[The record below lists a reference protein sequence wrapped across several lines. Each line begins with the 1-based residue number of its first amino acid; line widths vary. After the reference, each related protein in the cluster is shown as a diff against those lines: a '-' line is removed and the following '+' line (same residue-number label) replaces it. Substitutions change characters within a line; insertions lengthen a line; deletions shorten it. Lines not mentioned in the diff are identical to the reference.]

1 MDTRWYGAVRSMKR
15 GMTVDEH
22 AIVTAIEAVS
32 STLGAMAL
40 VLIHQ
45 EDPLALPEP
54 PAASDVSIY
63 EGHMNTLKTQVAQD
77 YHRFMDMSLRDY
89 RGGFPDRAGAY
100 MIEFLEKFMAE
111 PGYQN
116 FSAESQR
123 KIEFALKDLREL

>member
-1 MDTRWYGAVRSMKR
+1 M
-15 GMTVDEH
+15 DEH
-22 AIVTAIEAVS
+22 AFVTAIEAVS

-54 PAASDVSIY
+54 PAARDVAAY
-63 EGHMNTLKTQVAQD
+63 EGHMNAIKAQVAQD

-100 MIEFLEKFMAE
+100 LIEFLEEFMASSD
-111 PGYQN
+111 YQN
-116 FSAESQR
+116 FSAASQG
-123 KIEFALKDLREL
+123 KVDFALRDLREL